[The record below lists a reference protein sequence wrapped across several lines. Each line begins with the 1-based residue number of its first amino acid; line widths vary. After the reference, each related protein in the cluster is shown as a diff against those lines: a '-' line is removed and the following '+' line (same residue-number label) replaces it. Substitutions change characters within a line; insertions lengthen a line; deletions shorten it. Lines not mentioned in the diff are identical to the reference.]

1 MECVTG
7 SGAVKAYLLYQ
18 RILTVEGSISVRM
31 VYSFSSLNLTASL
44 HNNNNVGHVQTCYM
58 GVQLNSECSLV

>member
-1 MECVTG
+1 MECVIG

-44 HNNNNVGHVQTCYM
+44 HNNVGHVQTCYM